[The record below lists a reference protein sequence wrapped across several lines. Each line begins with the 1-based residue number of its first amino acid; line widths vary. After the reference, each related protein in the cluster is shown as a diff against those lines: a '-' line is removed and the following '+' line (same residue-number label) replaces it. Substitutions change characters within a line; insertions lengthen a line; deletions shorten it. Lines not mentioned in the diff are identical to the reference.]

1 MDHPLAHLSGDQ
13 LDELVARYYTTCE
26 SVAALMRAFGIEGR
40 PSSFVSML
48 PPVVHSDLRCGFCDG
63 RNLISQRLSRGRS
76 STTSEPYCP
85 SCGHRADQR
94 CTCAHC
100 QELAARRRAEV
111 ERRKREVIGRVFGLP
126 KEVERNPADLS
137 LRDALYVLALFRHS
151 VSEDLSFAEPYAE
164 RRVRLAPSSEDTRR
178 LTKQLWSKRLILVGP
193 DSDTDAFIFNDDITA
208 CPQLYLDKVVWEF
221 LPGQLTHE
229 KRGFLSQ
236 LERLARD
243 GPWPDGW
250 RDQFNAL
257 WHEIAKA
264 ECLEYYTHSLA
275 ERGYEAETLGEKTHA
290 VFDELLLHFSIG
302 QVFNLTWQAVRDT
315 TDYIVKERLPKYH
328 AKNSFI
334 GAVQRKADKARAEG
348 WTVRNSRRDFNC
360 AQTVVSAVFFDVVA
374 QVGGNALEMVPPAPG
389 SAEVQGH

>member
-13 LDELVARYYTTCE
+13 LDELVARYYTTRE

-48 PPVVHSDLRCGFCDG
+48 PPVVHKDLCCAFCEG
-63 RNLISQRLSRGRS
+63 QNLVSQRLSRDRS
-76 STTSEPYCP
+76 STISDPSCP
-85 SCGHRADQR
+85 SCGHRADPR

-100 QELAARRRAEV
+100 QALAARRRAEID
-111 ERRKREVIGRVFGLP
+111 RRKREVIGRVFAVP

-137 LRDALYVLALFRHS
+137 LRDAVYLLALFRHS
-151 VSEDLSFAEPYAE
+151 VSEDLSFAEPYAQ
-164 RRVRLAPSSEDTRR
+164 RRDRLAPSSEDTRR
-178 LTKQLWSKRLILVGP
+178 VAKHLWSKRLIVVGP
-193 DSDTDAFIFNDDITA
+193 DSDTDAFIFNDDLTD
-208 CPQLYLDKVVWEF
+208 CPQLYLDKVVWAF
-221 LPGQLTHE
+221 LPGQPTHE
-229 KRGFLSQ
+229 KREFLSE

-243 GPWPDGW
+243 GPWPEGW
-250 RDQFNAL
+250 SDQFNVL

-264 ECLEYYTHSLA
+264 ECLQYYTHSLA
-275 ERGYEAETLGEKTHA
+275 ERGYELETLGEKTHA

-302 QVFNLTWQAVRDT
+302 QVFNLSWQAVRDT

-348 WTVRNSRRDFNC
+348 WTIRNSRRDFNC
-360 AQTVVSAVFFDVVA
+360 PQTVVSSVFFDVFA
-374 QVGGNALEMVPPAPG
+374 QVGGNALEMIPPASTA
-389 SAEVQGH
+389 SAA